1 MSRRGSGYELLAD
14 GRFRELWAANFILT
28 LGMVMLQLACGWTVA
43 SLTDNALLV
52 SMVQTMVSLPFL
64 FFAIPAGIAND
75 RWGSRPLLLVSQMWM
90 LLSTGLLAAIAWYW
104 DLTPWWILS
113 LLFLIGAGLAVQQSA
128 WKPLLQD
135 IAPDDKLVAAISLNS
150 LGNKLAQTAGPI
162 TGGYLVG
169 AAGLGTV
176 FAARAASHL
185 LMVVALLRLSRRTV
199 VRTREPG
206 AAGSLREAW
215 AVMRGS
221 PQLYGPM
228 IRCAFLMVPCAA
240 VLALLPLEAKDN
252 IQTDLLGYGGLLTL
266 LGIGTTAGVSA
277 MPVLRRRIRLNPL
290 SAAAVAVFAL
300 SVLGIS
306 RWDSMLLDGA
316 LLVFFGFS
324 WGVLG
329 ISHQYAVQVAAPS
342 DMRGLMTSL
351 YSLVLQGSMA
361 FGSVVFGVIAEH
373 SVVSVSILIA
383 GVVAG
388 CGLLLVRRYPI
399 PDDTVPDEANASAG

>member
-388 CGLLLVRRYPI
+388 CGLLLVRRCPI
-399 PDDTVPDEANASAG
+399 PDDTVPDEADASAG

>member
-399 PDDTVPDEANASAG
+399 PDDTVPDEADASAG

>member
-104 DLTPWWILS
+104 DLTSWWILS

-185 LMVVALLRLSRRTV
+185 LMVVALLRLPRRTG

-306 RWDSMLLDGA
+306 RGDSMLLDGA

>member
-1 MSRRGSGYELLAD
+1 
-14 GRFRELWAANFILT
+14 
-28 LGMVMLQLACGWTVA
+28 
-43 SLTDNALLV
+43 
-52 SMVQTMVSLPFL
+52 
-64 FFAIPAGIAND
+64 
-75 RWGSRPLLLVSQMWM
+75 
-90 LLSTGLLAAIAWYW
+90 
-104 DLTPWWILS
+104 
-113 LLFLIGAGLAVQQSA
+113 
-128 WKPLLQD
+128 
-135 IAPDDKLVAAISLNS
+135 
-150 LGNKLAQTAGPI
+150 
-162 TGGYLVG
+162 
-169 AAGLGTV
+169 
-176 FAARAASHL
+176 
-185 LMVVALLRLSRRTV
+185 
-199 VRTREPG
+199 
-206 AAGSLREAW
+206 
-215 AVMRGS
+215 MRGS

>member
-228 IRCAFLMVPCAA
+228 IRCAFLMIPCAA